1 MMRPTDL
8 GELHTLLIM
17 YRNTYGGV
25 PDGFLEQVAKRY
37 YAAAASRHCD
47 TESNSVPL
55 IANPRGSGRKSKVKP
70 EEMEQIYNLR
80 KSGRTIREIAAETGY
95 SVGLV
100 HKLIH
105 EQKAIM
111 QPVCSCK

>member
-1 MMRPTDL
+1 MRPTDL

-25 PDGFLEQVAKRY
+25 PDRFLEQIAEQY
-37 YAAAASRHCD
+37 HAAVASRYCD
-47 TESNSVPL
+47 AESNSVPL
-55 IANPRGSGRKSKVKP
+55 ITNPRGAGRKSKVKP
-70 EEMEQIYNLR
+70 KEKEQIYNLR
-80 KSGRTIREIAAETGY
+80 KSGRTIREIVTETGY

-105 EQKAIM
+105 EQKGYDTIGM
-111 QPVCSCK
+111 